1 MRMNW
6 SFCACSG
13 HCFIRYKRHEGI
25 QSVFGVLA
33 ELQKGDHYLHHAC
46 LSVCLSAQNPAF
58 TGRIFT
64 KFDI

>member
-46 LSVCLSAQNPAF
+46 LSVCLSLGTEPGFHRADF
-58 TGRIFT
+58 HEV
-64 KFDI
+64 